1 MLCAIY
7 TRLSKEDEEKQ
18 QSESESIQNQK
29 SLLLRYAMEQGW
41 DVYEIYCDE
50 DYSGADRYR
59 PAFHRM
65 IEAAKERKF
74 QILLCKTQSRF
85 TRDMELVE
93 KYIHGLFPIW
103 GVRFIAVADNADTE
117 VKGNKKARQ
126 INGLVNEWYLEDLS
140 ENVRMVLDWKRR
152 EGQYIGGFPLYG
164 YQKDP
169 ADKNRLIIDPPAAE
183 VVRQIFRWSLEGHGK
198 QNIAQMLNEQGV
210 ANPTRYK
217 QERGRSC
224 HPIGQNEFGLWNKTT
239 VWRMLRN
246 EMYTGVM
253 VQGRRKKVSYKSKAI
268 IDMPEDEWFR
278 VEGTHEAII
287 DRETFEAV
295 QRGLRLRAKSDA
307 SGKAHWLSGLVKCQD
322 CGSTMS
328 KTSNGRQGERRICYL
343 RCKLY
348 ADSGKQKRCT
358 RHAIRLDQLT
368 DLVSARIR
376 HYVQGYFEIEKWDA
390 PSRQGPRQAAL
401 EEEQKQLN
409 HQLERRKQAIK
420 NCYLDKVSGI
430 LDEHQFHE
438 LNQTFLAE
446 KRQLEERLRQ
456 IANTADRNQ
465 QIDPKERARNLLQ
478 LEPVPRELA
487 VCLIDFIEIGER
499 DQDTGGQKVSIH
511 WKF

>member
-7 TRLSKEDEEKQ
+7 VRLSKEDEEKQ
-18 QSESESIQNQK
+18 QAESESIQNQK
-29 SLLLRYAMEQGW
+29 SLLLRYALEQGW
-41 DVYEIYCDE
+41 EVYEMYSDE
-50 DYSGADRYR
+50 DYSGADRLR

-65 IEAAKERKF
+65 IEAAREGKF
-74 QILLCKTQSRF
+74 QVLLCKTQSRF

-152 EGQYIGGFPLYG
+152 EGQYIGGLPLYG

-169 ADKNRLIIDPPAAE
+169 EDKNRLIIDPAAAA

-198 QNIAQMLNEQGV
+198 QHIAQMLNDQGV
-210 ANPTRYK
+210 PNPTRYK
-217 QERGRSC
+217 QERGWSC
-224 HPIGQNEFGLWNKTT
+224 HRVNDFGLWNKTT

-253 VQGRRKKVSYKSKAI
+253 IQGRRKKVSYKSKTL
-268 IDMPEDEWFR
+268 IDMPEDRWFR

-287 DRETFEAV
+287 DPETFDAV
-295 QRGLRLRAKSDA
+295 QRGLLLRVKSDA
-307 SGKAHWLSGLVKCQD
+307 AGETHWLSGLVKCQD

-328 KTSNGRQGERRICYL
+328 KTSNGRQGEQRIEYL

-348 ADSGKQKRCT
+348 ADSGRQRLCT

-368 DLVSARIR
+368 DLVAARIR
-376 HYVQGYFEIEKWDA
+376 RYVRAYFALEQWKA
-390 PSRQGPRQAAL
+390 PPRQSVCQDAL
-401 EEEQKQLN
+401 EQEKKQLLV
-409 HQLERRKQAIK
+409 QLERRSQAIK
-420 NCYLDKVSGI
+420 HSYMDKASGV
-430 LDEHQFHE
+430 LDENQFME
-438 LNQTFLAE
+438 LNQSFLVE
-446 KRQLEERLRQ
+446 KRRLEERLC
-456 IANTADRNQ
+456 
-465 QIDPKERARNLLQ
+465 QIDHAASACTGQETDPKKRAQALLT
-478 LEPVPRELA
+478 LESIPRELA
-487 VCLIDFIEIGER
+487 VCLIDRIEIGEKHP
-499 DQDTGGQKVSIH
+499 DTGAQSVSIH